1 MQDLP
6 FFSNSESSDSRP
18 RSRLSGSAAVNN
30 YLITDFDQL
39 HLSDGAF
46 TQPPILPRTACEDGG
61 AESRQADDE
70 VKYLLGL
77 MRVKLKGASKL
88 LVSATTAL
96 QQVQIEKADL
106 ISQSR
111 KERKKLHRE
120 LSRVNYVNALLVRE
134 DRDLRR
140 QLGDKLKR
148 QNTYRGRN
156 EYLSP
161 QWQSSPPPSYASAR
175 HGAQNQQYKSRHQ
188 QGKTTC
194 PNCGLEKHERHA
206 ICKAF
211 GQQCYRCHKFNHF
224 GRVCRQGH
232 GSAIANI

>member
-30 YLITDFDQL
+30 YLITGFDQL

-77 MRVKLKGASKL
+77 MRVKLEGASKL

-156 EYLSP
+156 EYLSS
-161 QWQSSPPPSYASAR
+161 QWQSTPPPSYASAR
-175 HGAQNQQYKSRHQ
+175 PGAQNQ
-188 QGKTTC
+188 GKPTC
-194 PNCGLEKHERHA
+194 PNCGFEKHERHA